1 MRRILAIAL
10 TALALPAAACPKA
23 AEVEPPPRRSSD
35 QPPPRDGNVA
45 IQEELDA
52 ARRERT
58 AEAYDRFIARHPD
71 HPLAAVARREKAQLS
86 GTGRR

>member
-1 MRRILAIAL
+1 MRPTLAIAL

-23 AEVEPPPRRSSD
+23 PEVEPPPRRSTD
-35 QPPPRDGNVA
+35 LPPPRDGNVA

-58 AEAYDRFIARHPD
+58 AEAYDRFIARHPV
-71 HPLAAVARREKAQLS
+71 HPLAEVARREKALLS
-86 GTGRR
+86 APGRR

>member
-1 MRRILAIAL
+1 MRRTLAIAL
-10 TALALPAAACPKA
+10 SALALTGASCPKA
-23 AEVEPPPRRSSD
+23 PEVEPPPRRSSD

-58 AEAYDRFIARHPD
+58 AAAYDRFIARHPD
-71 HPLAAVARREKAQLS
+71 HPLADVAQREKALLS
-86 GTGRR
+86 EQGRR

>member
-1 MRRILAIAL
+1 MRRTLAIAL
-10 TALALPAAACPKA
+10 LALALPGAACPKA
-23 AEVEPPPRRSSD
+23 AEMEPPPRRSSD

-71 HPLAAVARREKAQLS
+71 HALAAVARREKALLS
-86 GTGRR
+86 AQGRR